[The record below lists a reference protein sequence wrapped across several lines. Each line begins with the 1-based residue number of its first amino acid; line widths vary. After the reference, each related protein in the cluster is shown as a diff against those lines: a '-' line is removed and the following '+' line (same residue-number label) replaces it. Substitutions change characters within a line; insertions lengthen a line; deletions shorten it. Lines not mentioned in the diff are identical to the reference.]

1 MALALIRQAI
11 TIYSLIFIFNVSYSK
26 SQSAP
31 PSIEIDSK
39 GHSGKIYNLSYTAD
53 GSQLISVSEDKSIRV
68 WNTVTGELIKKY
80 VSEISDGYGGTFY
93 TSSISPDGKLLAVAG
108 YPVESQKENYILIID
123 LEEGKQVG
131 TAVGHFN
138 VIQSLDFSG
147 NGRYLASGG
156 DDGYIIIWEL
166 ETNEGGMDLT
176 KVSTINMGTPVS
188 SVSFNK
194 KSQDLIVGAESGI
207 FIYDLS
213 VIHENGDSFPN
224 KKLSKY
230 KGIVNKVSCSPDGK
244 YIAASTFEKEV
255 LLWQN
260 DGSFITALD
269 EQEGIVNALSFS
281 YDSRILVTMDIAGK
295 GISYTLPNASKIAS
309 FDAHDNTVFAAAF
322 SPKSLEGNYMIAT
335 AGGNNHEIYM
345 WNAISGQSKLSIK
358 SKGNTIWGLAFG
370 KELELHISTDQRK
383 DKTYSQSFD
392 FKSFQLH
399 AEPISES
406 GKQISSVP
414 KMKVYQKD
422 LYSLDI
428 ERGGT
433 IVNDPRVDGRILAF
447 TSSINNELI
456 VASDLSLKMYNRD
469 GNLKKIFKGHK
480 GSVRSVSVSADGR
493 YLASGSED
501 QSVILWKLDEE
512 GVLPSIREVFDDPIW
527 QEYFESL
534 PFDSL
539 TYITNT
545 SAWQETINLMKDAKD
560 RNWKDLNEV
569 YEQLGAV
576 AEPFLNLF
584 ISADKEWVC
593 WAPKGYFSCSSD
605 GSRYFGWHINR
616 GINTLAD
623 FYIAEQYF
631 DILYRPEILWKSIAK
646 GERVEDILRAEGDEI
661 FDLTKLNRPSA
672 IFFELTKSQIDSAG
686 LDYQRGTYV
695 SESPTLSLGVTYY
708 DGGGGVKEINIY
720 QNEKLII
727 LDKEVESIGEGRKE
741 KKSYE
746 VNLSPGLNN
755 FTVVVKNYQNTE
767 SREDKLKISY
777 DGVMEA
783 SSNLHI
789 ISIGINKYKNSKYN
803 LNYAFSDAQTF
814 TSTIQKNTSSLFK
827 SVNLVEI
834 YDYEATKDN
843 IVSAFDAVSKKAG
856 IQDVFIFYYA
866 GHGIIDEENES
877 EYFLVPTDVTSIYG
891 DSKQLQQKGVSAS
904 DLKLLL
910 SKVKAQKQL
919 ILMDACHSGGA
930 VAAITTRAVASE
942 EKALFQLARASGV
955 VMVASSGSK
964 QFSTE
969 FESLGHGVFTY
980 ALLEALDGKADQGDD
995 KITVNEIKLYLE
1007 ERVPFLSNEYGGK
1020 AQYPTG
1026 FVHGNDFPIGIVTR

>member
-1 MALALIRQAI
+1 
-11 TIYSLIFIFNVSYSK
+11 
-26 SQSAP
+26 
-31 PSIEIDSK
+31 
-39 GHSGKIYNLSYTAD
+39 
-53 GSQLISVSEDKSIRV
+53 
-68 WNTVTGELIKKY
+68 
-80 VSEISDGYGGTFY
+80 
-93 TSSISPDGKLLAVAG
+93 
-108 YPVESQKENYILIID
+108 
-123 LEEGKQVG
+123 
-131 TAVGHFN
+131 
-138 VIQSLDFSG
+138 
-147 NGRYLASGG
+147 
-156 DDGYIIIWEL
+156 
-166 ETNEGGMDLT
+166 
-176 KVSTINMGTPVS
+176 
-188 SVSFNK
+188 
-194 KSQDLIVGAESGI
+194 
-207 FIYDLS
+207 
-213 VIHENGDSFPN
+213 
-224 KKLSKY
+224 
-230 KGIVNKVSCSPDGK
+230 VSCSPNGE

-255 LLWQN
+255 LLWRN
-260 DGSFITALD
+260 DGSFITSLD

-295 GISYTLPNASKIAS
+295 GISYTLPNASKIAT
-309 FDAHDNTVFAAAF
+309 FEGHDNTVFAAAF
-322 SPKSLEGNYMIAT
+322 SPKSLDGNYMIAT
-335 AGGNNHEIYM
+335 AGGNNHEINL
-345 WNAISGQSKLSIK
+345 WNAISGQSKLGIK

-370 KELELHISTDQRK
+370 KGLELHLSNQQNK
-383 DKTYSQSFD
+383 DKSYSQSFD
-392 FKSFQLH
+392 FNSFKLRDE
-399 AEPISES
+399 AVGALEKDIAA
-406 GKQISSVP
+406 VP
-414 KMKVYQKD
+414 RMKVYQKD
-422 LYSLDI
+422 IYSLDI
-428 ERGGT
+428 ERGGSVT
-433 IVNDPRVDGRILAF
+433 NDPRVDGRILAY

-469 GNLKKIFKGHK
+469 GSLKKIFKGHK

-512 GVLPSIREVFDDPIW
+512 GVLPSIREIFNDPIW
-527 QEYFESL
+527 HEYFDSL

-539 TYITNT
+539 TSMTN
-545 SAWQETINLMKDAKD
+545 SKAWQETIDLMKNAKD
-560 RNWKDLNEV
+560 RNWKDLNAV

-584 ISADKEWVC
+584 ISTDNEWVC

-623 FYIAEQYF
+623 FYTAEQYF
-631 DILYRPEILWKSIAK
+631 DILYRPEILWKSIKK
-646 GERVEDILRAEGDEI
+646 GERVEDILRADGDDI

-672 IFFELTKSQIDSAG
+672 IFFELSKSQIDSAG

-695 SESPTLSLGVTYY
+695 SESPSLSLGVTYY

-755 FTVVVKNYQNTE
+755 FTVIVKNYQNIE
-767 SREDKLKISY
+767 SREDKLKISF
-777 DGVMEA
+777 DGSMEA

-789 ISIGINKYKNSKYN
+789 ISIGINKYRNSKYN
-803 LNYAFSDAQTF
+803 LNYALSDAQTF
-814 TSTIQKNTSSLFK
+814 SSTIQKNTSSLFK

-834 YDYEATKDN
+834 YDYEATKTN
-843 IVSAFDAVSKKAG
+843 IISAFNAVSEKAG

-866 GHGIIDEENES
+866 GHGIIDEENNN
-877 EYFLVPTDVTSIYG
+877 EYYLVPSDVTNIYG
-891 DSKQLQQKGVSAS
+891 NSEQLEQKGVSAS
-904 DLKLLL
+904 DLKMLL
-910 SKVKAQKQL
+910 SEVKAQKQL

-930 VAAITTRAVASE
+930 VSAITTRAVASE

-969 FESLGHGVFTY
+969 FEALSHGVFTY

-1007 ERVPFLSNEYGGK
+1007 ERVPFLSNEYGGQ

-1026 FVHGNDFPIGIVTR
+1026 FVHGNDFPIGIVKR